1 MREIEQALELL
12 RQALANKKV
21 PRHVVDDVEIAVDN
35 LVDALRERNNVY

>member
-12 RQALANKKV
+12 RQALANKRV

-35 LVDALRERNNVY
+35 LEDALREWKRVW